1 MSDLAIAAKAPP
13 ATLHRRRLGLVPWLP
28 AFLLL
33 SLCAVGVFAPLIA
46 PYPPLQGS
54 LGDKLLPPAWLAGG
68 SWAHPLGTDLLGR
81 DIVSRI
87 FFGAR
92 TSLGVA
98 AIAVLVSGTIGTT
111 IGLISGYFGGALD
124 AFLMRLTDVALSLPL
139 ILVAIVLVA
148 ALGTSFAN
156 VVLVIVLLLWP
167 RYARQIRGETLALR
181 ERDFVALARIAN
193 CSHFRIMWRHI
204 LPNVVPTL
212 LVLVTLQAGYVVL
225 LESTLSFLGA
235 GIPPSTPAWGLMI
248 SEGRTVIETAW
259 WVVVWP
265 GLAIV
270 ALVLSGN
277 LLGDWL
283 RDRLDPTLRR
293 SR

>member
-1 MSDLAIAAKAPP
+1 MSDLAIAAEAPP
-13 ATLHRRRLGLVPWLP
+13 VTMRRRRLGLVPWLP
-28 AFLLL
+28 ALILLL
-33 SLCAVGVFAPLIA
+33 LCAVGVLAPLIA

-81 DIVSRI
+81 DILSRL

-111 IGLISGYFGGALD
+111 IGMISGYFGGALD

-148 ALGTSFAN
+148 ALGTSFTH

-193 CSHFRIMWRHI
+193 CSHFRIIRRHI
-204 LPNVVPTL
+204 LPNVAPTL
-212 LVLVTLQAGYVVL
+212 LVLVTLQSGYVVL

-235 GIPPSTPAWGLMI
+235 GMPPSTPAWGLMI

-265 GLAIV
+265 GLAII

-283 RDRLDPTLRR
+283 RDRLDPTL
-293 SR
+293 SRTR

>member
-1 MSDLAIAAKAPP
+1 MRNRLRREFASNPVSLLGAVIVFTFVAAALTAPFLPIASPTDQIFDLYLAP
-13 ATLHRRRLGLVPWLP
+13 TL
-28 AFLLL
+28 
-33 SLCAVGVFAPLIA
+33 
-46 PYPPLQGS
+46 
-54 LGDKLLPPAWLAGG
+54 D
-68 SWAHPLGTDLLGR
+68 HPLGTDHLGR
-81 DIVSRI
+81 DVLSGVVWGTRVSLMFGVIVALISASVGLVL
-87 FFGAR
+87 GA
-92 TSLGVA
+92 V
-98 AIAVLVSGTIGTT
+98 
-111 IGLISGYFGGALD
+111 SGYFGGVLD

-148 ALGTSFAN
+148 AIGTSFAN

-193 CSHFRIMWRHI
+193 CSHFRIIRRHI

-212 LVLVTLQAGYVVL
+212 LVLVTLQSGYVVL

-248 SEGRTVIETAW
+248 SEGRTVIESAW

-283 RDRLDPTLRR
+283 RDRLDPTLNRMP
-293 SR
+293 

>member
-1 MSDLAIAAKAPP
+1 MSEIAIAAEAP
-13 ATLHRRRLGLVPWLP
+13 ARIFRRRRIGLVPWLP
-28 AFLLL
+28 AVVLVTLI
-33 SLCAVGVFAPLIA
+33 AVGVLAPLMA

-68 SWAHPLGTDLLGR
+68 SWSHPLGTDLLGR
-81 DIVSRI
+81 DILSRV
-87 FFGAR
+87 FYGAR

-98 AIAVLVSGTIGTT
+98 ALAVLVSGTIGTT
-111 IGLISGYFGGALD
+111 IGLIAGYFGGTLD

-148 ALGTSFAN
+148 ALGASFAN

-193 CSHFRIMWRHI
+193 CSHFRIIRRHI

-212 LVLVTLQAGYVVL
+212 LVLVTLQSGYVVL

-283 RDRLDPTLRR
+283 RDRLDPTL
-293 SR
+293 SRTR

>member
-1 MSDLAIAAKAPP
+1 VQWVAA
-13 ATLHRRRLGLVPWLP
+13 L
-28 AFLLL
+28 FLL
-33 SLCAVGVFAPLIA
+33 SLCVAGILAPLIA
-46 PYPPLQGS
+46 PYPPLLGS
-54 LGDKLLPPAWLAGG
+54 LGAKLLPPAWLAGG
-68 SWAHPLGTDLLGR
+68 AWAHPLGTDLLGR
-81 DIVSRI
+81 DILSRV
-87 FFGAR
+87 FYGAR

-111 IGLISGYFGGALD
+111 IGLVAGYFGGALD
-124 AFLMRLTDVALSLPL
+124 AFLMRVTDVALSLPL

-148 ALGTSFAN
+148 ALGSSLGN

-181 ERDFVALARIAN
+181 ERDFVALAHIAN
-193 CSHFRIMWRHI
+193 CTDFRIISRHI
-204 LPNVVPTL
+204 LPNVLPTL
-212 LVLVTLQAGYVVL
+212 LVLVTLQSGYVVL

-235 GIPPSTPAWGLMI
+235 GMPPSTPAWGLMI
-248 SEGRTVIETAW
+248 SEGRTVIDTAW

-283 RDRLDPTLRR
+283 RDRLDPTL
-293 SR
+293 SRTR

>member
-1 MSDLAIAAKAPP
+1 MSEIAIATEAP
-13 ATLHRRRLGLVPWLP
+13 ARIFRRRRIGLVPWLP
-28 AFLLL
+28 AVILV
-33 SLCAVGVFAPLIA
+33 SLVAVGVLAPFIA

-68 SWAHPLGTDLLGR
+68 SWSHPLGTDLLGR
-81 DIVSRI
+81 DILSRV
-87 FFGAR
+87 FYGAR

-98 AIAVLVSGTIGTT
+98 ALAVLVSGTIGTT
-111 IGLISGYFGGALD
+111 IGLIAGYFGGTLD

-148 ALGTSFAN
+148 ALGASFAN

-193 CSHFRIMWRHI
+193 CSHFRIIRRHI

-212 LVLVTLQAGYVVL
+212 LVLVTLQSGYVVL

-283 RDRLDPTLRR
+283 RDRLDPTL
-293 SR
+293 SRTR

>member
-1 MSDLAIAAKAPP
+1 MSNAAIASPVLSVAGR
-13 ATLHRRRLGLVPWLP
+13 RRRLRLIPWVPGLILF
-28 AFLLL
+28 A
-33 SLCAVGVFAPLIA
+33 LCAIAVLAPLIA

-68 SWAHPLGTDLLGR
+68 AWSHPLGTDLLGR
-81 DIVSRI
+81 DILSRL
-87 FFGAR
+87 FYGAR

-98 AIAVLVSGTIGTT
+98 AIAVLVSGTIGTSV
-111 IGLISGYFGGALD
+111 GLISGYFGGALD

-148 ALGTSFAN
+148 ALGTSFTN

-193 CSHFRIMWRHI
+193 CSHFRIIRRHI
-204 LPNVVPTL
+204 LPNVFPTL
-212 LVLVTLQAGYVVL
+212 LVLVTLQSGYVVL

-235 GIPPSTPAWGLMI
+235 GIPPSTPAWGLMF
-248 SEGRTVIETAW
+248 SEGRTVMESAW
-259 WVVVWP
+259 WVVMWP
-265 GLAIV
+265 GLAIL

-283 RDRLDPTLRR
+283 RDRLDPTL
-293 SR
+293 SRLR

>member
-1 MSDLAIAAKAPP
+1 MSDIAIAVETRRAP
-13 ATLHRRRLGLVPWLP
+13 ARRRRLGFVPWLP
-28 AFLLL
+28 AAILL
-33 SLCAVGVFAPLIA
+33 SLCVVAVLAPFIA

-68 SWAHPLGTDLLGR
+68 SWTYPLGTDLFGR
-81 DIVSRI
+81 DILSRLLY
-87 FFGAR
+87 GAR

-98 AIAVLVSGTIGTT
+98 AIAVVISGTIGTT

-181 ERDFVALARIAN
+181 ERDFVALARVAN
-193 CSHFRIMWRHI
+193 CSDSRIMLRHI

-212 LVLVTLQAGYVVL
+212 LVLVTLQSGYVVL

-248 SEGRTVIETAW
+248 SEGRTVIQTAW

-283 RDRLDPTLRR
+283 RDRFDPTL
-293 SR
+293 SRAR

>member
-1 MSDLAIAAKAPP
+1 MSLA
-13 ATLHRRRLGLVPWLP
+13 ATATSSTLRTPQRRRLRLIPWVPGIIL
-28 AFLLL
+28 AT
-33 SLCAVGVFAPLIA
+33 LCAIAILAPLIA

-68 SWAHPLGTDLLGR
+68 NWSHPLGTDLLGR
-81 DIVSRI
+81 DILSRL
-87 FFGAR
+87 FYGAR

-98 AIAVLVSGTIGTT
+98 ALAVVVSGTIGT
-111 IGLISGYFGGALD
+111 IVGLVSGYFGGALD

-148 ALGTSFAN
+148 ALGTTFGN
-156 VVLVIVLLLWP
+156 VVLVIVMLLWP

-193 CSHFRIMWRHI
+193 CSHFRIIRRHI
-204 LPNVVPTL
+204 LPNVFPTL
-212 LVLVTLQAGYVVL
+212 LVLVTLQSGYVVL

-248 SEGRTVIETAW
+248 AEGRTVIESAW

-265 GLAIV
+265 GLTIV

-283 RDRLDPTLRR
+283 RDRLDPTLKRTR
-293 SR
+293 

>member
-1 MSDLAIAAKAPP
+1 MSNAAIASPVLNIAGR
-13 ATLHRRRLGLVPWLP
+13 RRRLRLIPWVPGLI
-28 AFLLL
+28 LLA
-33 SLCAVGVFAPLIA
+33 LCAVALLAPLIA

-68 SWAHPLGTDLLGR
+68 AWSHPLGTDLLGR
-81 DIVSRI
+81 DILSRL
-87 FFGAR
+87 FYGAR

-98 AIAVLVSGTIGTT
+98 AIAVLVSGTIGTSV
-111 IGLISGYFGGALD
+111 GLISGYFGGALD

-148 ALGTSFAN
+148 ALGTSFTN

-193 CSHFRIMWRHI
+193 CSHFRIIRRHI
-204 LPNVVPTL
+204 LPNVFPTL
-212 LVLVTLQAGYVVL
+212 LVLVTLQSGYVVL

-248 SEGRTVIETAW
+248 SEGRTVMESAW
-259 WVVVWP
+259 WVVMWP
-265 GLAIV
+265 GLAIL

-283 RDRLDPTLRR
+283 RDRLDPTL
-293 SR
+293 SRLR

>member
-139 ILVAIVLVA
+139 MLVAIVLVA
-148 ALGTSFAN
+148 ALATSFAN

>member
-1 MSDLAIAAKAPP
+1 MSEIAIAAEP
-13 ATLHRRRLGLVPWLP
+13 ATRAFRRRRLGLVPWLP
-28 AFLLL
+28 TFILL
-33 SLCAVGVFAPLIA
+33 SLIAVGVFAPLIA

-68 SWAHPLGTDLLGR
+68 SWTHPLGTDLLGR
-81 DIVSRI
+81 DILSRV
-87 FFGAR
+87 FYGAR

-98 AIAVLVSGTIGTT
+98 ALAVLVSGTIGTT
-111 IGLISGYFGGALD
+111 VGLISGYFGGSLD
-124 AFLMRLTDVALSLPL
+124 VFLMRLTDVALSLPL

-148 ALGTSFAN
+148 ALGASFAN

-193 CSHFRIMWRHI
+193 CSHFRIMRRHI

-212 LVLVTLQAGYVVL
+212 LVLVTLQSGYVVL

-235 GIPPSTPAWGLMI
+235 GMPPSTPAWGLMI

-283 RDRLDPTLRR
+283 RDRLDPTL
-293 SR
+293 SRTR

>member
-1 MSDLAIAAKAPP
+1 
-13 ATLHRRRLGLVPWLP
+13 VPWVPVAILVT
-28 AFLLL
+28 
-33 SLCAVGVFAPLIA
+33 LCLIAVLAPWIA
-46 PYPPLQGS
+46 PYSPLQGS
-54 LGDKLLPPAWLAGG
+54 LGDKLLPPAWLSGG
-68 SWAHPLGTDLLGR
+68 AWSHPLGTDLFGR
-81 DIVSRI
+81 DILSRI
-87 FFGAR
+87 FYGAR

-98 AIAVLVSGTIGTT
+98 AIAVLVAGTIGTT
-111 IGLISGYFGGALD
+111 IGLASGYFGGALD

-148 ALGTSFAN
+148 ALGTSFTN

-193 CSHFRIMWRHI
+193 CSHVRIIRRHI
-204 LPNVVPTL
+204 LPNVFPTL
-212 LVLVTLQAGYVVL
+212 LVLVTLQSGYVVL

-248 SEGRTVIETAW
+248 SEGRTVIQSAGL
-259 WVVVWP
+259 VVMCP

-283 RDRLDPTLRR
+283 RDRLDPTL
-293 SR
+293 SRMR

>member
-1 MSDLAIAAKAPP
+1 MSNIALVAEVQLAA
-13 ATLHRRRLGLVPWLP
+13 LHRRRLGLVPWLP
-28 AFLLL
+28 AFILLML
-33 SLCAVGVFAPLIA
+33 IAIGVLAPLIA
-46 PYPPLQGS
+46 PYPPLQGN

-68 SWAHPLGTDLLGR
+68 SWSHLLGTDLLGR
-81 DIVSRI
+81 DIVSRL
-87 FFGAR
+87 FYGAR

-98 AIAVLVSGTIGTT
+98 AIAVLVSGTIGTA

-193 CSHFRIMWRHI
+193 CSHFRIILRHI

-212 LVLVTLQAGYVVL
+212 LVLVTLQSGYVVL

-283 RDRLDPTLRR
+283 RDRLDPTL
-293 SR
+293 SRTR